1 MSFEWTELA
10 LQERLAGN
18 TAVFI
23 FALSVVFVFLALAAQ
38 YESWSLPLAI
48 ILIVPMSVLSA
59 LLGVMARGGDN
70 NILVQIG
77 LVVLVGLAAKN
88 AILIVEFARQL
99 EAEGKNALEAVVEA
113 CRLRLRPI
121 LMTAFAFILGV
132 LPLTIA
138 TGPGAEMRQALGTAV
153 FAGMLGVTFFGLFLT
168 PVFYVTLRALVER
181 RREAAKAPAAAE

>member
-1 MSFEWTELA
+1 
-10 LQERLAGN
+10 
-18 TAVFI
+18 V
-23 FALSVVFVFLALAAQ
+23 LAAQ

-48 ILIVPMSVLSA
+48 ILIVPLAVLSA
-59 LLGVMARGGDN
+59 LAGVMLRGMDN
-70 NILVQIG
+70 NILTQIG

-88 AILIVEFARQL
+88 AILIVEFAR
-99 EAEGKNALEAVVEA
+99 EAEERHGLDPIAAVVEA

-132 LPLTIA
+132 VPLVVA

-168 PVFYVTLRALVER
+168 PVFYVAIR
-181 RREAAKAPAAAE
+181 RFVLWFRRGKDEPPAPAPAKAEPEAPEAIAAE